1 MRIHIEVRESYS
13 KNRAYVVIDYDVDEF
28 LKRCKSLPKLDSI
41 CINCKVFNIR
51 AWDIYNNSTTIFYEN
66 IVGKSLQ
73 DVMQN
78 IESVLR

>member
-1 MRIHIEVRESYS
+1 MRIHIELMQSCS

-41 CINCKVFNIR
+41 CINCKVFKIR
-51 AWDIYNNSTTIFYEN
+51 AWDISNNSITIFDEN

-73 DVMQN
+73 EIIQK
-78 IESVLR
+78 IEKALK